1 MTDKIIISINT
12 PNKAI
17 YFLEQE
23 LQKRKGIYWTMKNGD
38 LINISEMS
46 ESHIINTLSL
56 LERQIQ
62 LDELIDEDLNY
73 GD

>member
-1 MTDKIIISINT
+1 MTDKIIISINN
-12 PNKAI
+12 PSEAI

-23 LQKRKGIYWTMKNGD
+23 LLKRKNIFWTMKNGD

-62 LDELIDEDLNY
+62 LDELNGEDLNY

>member
-1 MTDKIIISINT
+1 MTDKTILSINN
-12 PNKAI
+12 PSEAI

-23 LQKRKGIYWTMKNGD
+23 LQKRKEIYWTMKNGE

-62 LDELIDEDLNY
+62 LNELIGEDLNY